1 LAGGSEMMDCKRLS
15 QVGKK
20 HWSYGQ
26 SDSRENDGS
35 SVPQRGL
42 VDDGLTSR
50 KVAVKVLRGE
60 E

>member
-1 LAGGSEMMDCKRLS
+1 MMDCKRLS

-42 VDDGLTSR
+42 VDDALPSR